1 MSALSLKR
9 FGPKS
14 RTRAGAQPVEYN
26 LLLTA
31 TLCLLA
37 FGVVMVFSASS
48 TTALLGQSG
57 DSAYYLKRTVMIGA
71 VGLLVMRILS
81 ARGARIARPLTGVL
95 LLISFVLLFAVML
108 PGLGSSANGA
118 QRWIAAGPFQIQPSE
133 LAKLALILYGA
144 NLLATRPQITRDIR
158 TLVPYLSVVGV
169 ACLLMMAEPDLGTT
183 IVVCLSSAALLVAAG
198 MEIRKLAIL
207 GGVLAALVLLAILIE
222 PYRMQRLTGFLDPA
236 GDPSGAGFQAIQA
249 KIAMGSGGIFG
260 VGLGQSLQKAFY
272 LPEAH
277 TDMIAAV
284 IGEELGLVGLL
295 ALVGLFGMF
304 GYAGLRTAQRARDRY
319 TKLLAAGLTSMVLLQ
334 AIVNLFAVLGLAPL
348 TGVPLPF
355 VSYGNSSLLVMLAS
369 TGLLLNIARGGT
381 AAAPARRGKGAARL
395 RVVDGGRGARGS
407 TSATRGRSASSG
419 GKSRDSRGG
428 NRGARRAGAGRRRR
442 AAR

>member
-1 MSALSLKR
+1 M
-9 FGPKS
+9 
-14 RTRAGAQPVEYN
+14 
-26 LLLTA
+26 
-31 TLCLLA
+31 
-37 FGVVMVFSASS
+37 
-48 TTALLGQSG
+48 
-57 DSAYYLKRTVMIGA
+57 
-71 VGLLVMRILS
+71 
-81 ARGARIARPLTGVL
+81 
-95 LLISFVLLFAVML
+95 
-108 PGLGSSANGA
+108 
-118 QRWIAAGPFQIQPSE
+118 E
-133 LAKLALILYGA
+133 L
-144 NLLATRPQITRDIR
+144 
-158 TLVPYLSVVGV
+158 
-169 ACLLMMAEPDLGTT
+169 
-183 IVVCLSSAALLVAAG
+183 
-198 MEIRKLAIL
+198 RKLLIL
-207 GGVLAALVLLAILIE
+207 GGILAGLVLLAIVIE

-355 VSYGNSSLLVMLAS
+355 VSYGNSSLLVMLTS

-381 AAAPARRGKGAARL
+381 AAAPARRGEGAARL

-407 TSATRGRSASSG
+407 TSAARGRSTSSG